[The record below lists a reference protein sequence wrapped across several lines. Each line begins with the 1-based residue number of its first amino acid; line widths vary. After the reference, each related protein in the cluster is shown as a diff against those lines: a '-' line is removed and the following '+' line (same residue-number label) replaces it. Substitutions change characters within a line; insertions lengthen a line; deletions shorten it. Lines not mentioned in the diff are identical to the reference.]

1 MTIKLSAGNLQGVYT
16 ALATPFAENSIAIDT
31 ESLKQLLNFQFS
43 AGVSGF
49 VVAGSTG
56 EAATL
61 TDEEYQHL
69 VEFSVAEVN
78 GRCPIIAG
86 INANSTE
93 RGVRLAQMA
102 ERAGADGVLLV
113 VPFYNKPSQDG
124 IRAHFAKVRESISIP
139 IIAYNVP
146 GRTVTNMLPATI
158 AKMAEDRVI
167 IGLKDASG
175 SMDQMLETVRLCGDD
190 IAILSGEDSLLYSC
204 LAVSGKGIISA
215 TANII
220 PQVFVSI
227 YKNFVSGN
235 TKESLSGQLKCLP
248 LINAMF
254 VESNPI
260 PVKAALAMRGI
271 IKSGSV
277 RLPLLPAQQ
286 KTLQMLKDIFEA

>member
-1 MTIKLSAGNLQGVYT
+1 
-16 ALATPFAENSIAIDT
+16 
-31 ESLKQLLNFQFS
+31 
-43 AGVSGF
+43 
-49 VVAGSTG
+49 
-56 EAATL
+56 
-61 TDEEYQHL
+61 
-69 VEFSVAEVN
+69 
-78 GRCPIIAG
+78 
-86 INANSTE
+86 
-93 RGVRLAQMA
+93 
-102 ERAGADGVLLV
+102 
-113 VPFYNKPSQDG
+113 
-124 IRAHFAKVRESISIP
+124 
-139 IIAYNVP
+139 
-146 GRTVTNMLPATI
+146 
-158 AKMAEDRVI
+158 
-167 IGLKDASG
+167 
-175 SMDQMLETVRLCGDD
+175 MDQMLETVRLCGDD

-235 TKESLSGQLKCLP
+235 TKESLSAQLKCLP